1 MITLIFAFLASLL
14 FESPFIGL
22 EKLVFRGAGR
32 KNISERKPEVAS
44 AAQKQTED
52 CEPVEEP
59 ISPTRTQLVT
69 QNGYDN
75 SIGKT
80 NF

>member
-1 MITLIFAFLASLL
+1 MGE
-14 FESPFIGL
+14 ESA
-22 EKLVFRGAGR
+22 ERG
-32 KNISERKPEVAS
+32 RKPEVAS

-69 QNGYDN
+69 QNGYDS
-75 SIGKT
+75 SIGKR